1 MSPGTRRTFALAA
14 TLALAGSA
22 IAAPIVAQDAPNID
36 DLMFGSDYAPE
47 AGTPGGS
54 IVIADWQI
62 PDQLN
67 PYYVSAFVNTQVFA
81 ATNDQ
86 LWDVSADFKYIP
98 ELAVSIP
105 TISNGGVR
113 IDAEPT
119 AVCENRREGYED
131 IPGFE
136 MDINIRPGLK
146 WSDGETL
153 DLNDYKYTM
162 VDWMLDPDNVGLYA
176 GTDGYNLI
184 DRFEVSEDGLSA
196 DPPLLHRVHGLLRPL
211 QCAAPARALHV
222 DDRRRGCRAAVL
234 PCRARPRERAA
245 RPLQVRQRQPERH
258 RARPQRELGQ
268 PVDRR
273 LPPYLDRV
281 GLPLLRR
288 RQGRHDCGLPGR

>member
-1 MSPGTRRTFALAA
+1 MSPGTRRTFVLAA

-22 IAAPIVAQDAPNID
+22 LAGPAMAQDEANID
-36 DLMFGSDYAPE
+36 DLMFGSNYAPE
-47 AGTPGGS
+47 KGTPGGS
-54 IVIADWQI
+54 VVIADWQI

-119 AVCENRREGYED
+119 EVCENRREGYED

-162 VDWMLDPDNVGLYA
+162 VDWMMDPGQRRPVRRHGRLQPHRPLR
-176 GTDGYNLI
+176 GVRGRPLR
-184 DRFEVSEDGLSA
+184 DRA
-196 DPPLLHRVHGLLRPL
+196 LLHRLHRLLRPL
-211 QCAAPARALHV
+211 LRAAAARALHV
-222 DDRRRGCRAAVL
+222 APSRSRTRRSCPTRSAPASRT
-234 PCRARPRERAA
+234 
-245 RPLQVRQRQPERH
+245 
-258 RARPQRELGQ
+258 
-268 PVDRR
+268 RR
-273 LPPYLDRV
+273 SPAPSSTPAPAPAPSSSSATTT
-281 GLPLLRR
+281 G
-288 RQGRHDCGLPGR
+288 